1 MVMKYSLKLVPPVYK
16 DLQKAKKWHTT
27 INPELGFDF

>member
-1 MVMKYSLKLVPPVYK
+1 MKYSLKLVPHVYK